1 MKVFLMHRDRSLDLE
16 GELPPN
22 EYDLTRDLQ
31 LETLVKAMG
40 QKDKFLLELAKKVLL
55 SSLLDVDSI
64 LYRQAVLKDCLK
76 NPDAVVDLY
85 KLAADA
91 ILKEKQ
97 DWAWN
102 DAYKSA
108 DQTFQRSVRLLKM
121 FFGKLKELRAIGD
134 QHGGKFDSDGFKGL
148 FKMLQGELSDSY
160 LASMEG
166 HLKELELGEGTL
178 ISADLGDGNRGTN
191 YALCKQP
198 EDRKEGRR
206 LFGRKTGQ
214 FTFTL
219 NTNDQTGP
227 EMMAEL
233 RDRGIDGLANT
244 LAQSSDHILGFF
256 ASLRRELAFYVACMN
271 LREQL
276 AAKGEPT
283 CFPTPVEKGKRAHSF
298 KGLYD
303 ACLALRREERVVG
316 NDLEAEGKDLV
327 MVTGANR
334 GGKSTFLRS
343 VGLSQL
349 LMQAGAFAPGES
361 MRANICAGVFT
372 HFTREEDS
380 SMKSGRLDEELGRM
394 SRIVDNLSADCMVL
408 FNESFASTNERE
420 GSEIS
425 RQIVTALLQRRVE
438 VFFVTHQYEFAH
450 LLYEKGTSNAA
461 FLRAQRLESGERTFK
476 VLPGEP
482 LPTSYGDD
490 LYQRIFL
497 GQGAGAKS

>member
-1 MKVFLMHRDRSLDLE
+1 VKVLLMHRDRGLDLE
-16 GELPPN
+16 GKLPAN
-22 EYDLTRDLQ
+22 EYDLSRDLQ
-31 LETLVKAMG
+31 LETLFKAMAG
-40 QKDKFLLELAKKVLL
+40 KDKFLLDLAKKVLL
-55 SSLLDVDSI
+55 TSLLDVDSI
-64 LYRQAVLKDCLK
+64 LFRQGVLKDCLK
-76 NPDAVVDLY
+76 NPDVVAELF
-85 KLAADA
+85 KLSADA
-91 ILKEKQ
+91 IAKEKQ

-121 FFGKLKELRAIGD
+121 LFSKLKELRAIVD
-134 QHGGKFDSDGFKGL
+134 QHAGRFESDGFKGL
-148 FKMLQGELSDSY
+148 FEMVQGEISDSY
-160 LASMEG
+160 LASIEG

-178 ISADLGDGNRGTN
+178 ISAELGEGNKGTG
-191 YALCKQP
+191 YALCRQP

-233 RDRGIDGLANT
+233 RDRGINGLANT
-244 LAQSSDHILGFF
+244 LAQSSDHLLGFF
-256 ASLRRELAFYVACMN
+256 VSLRNELAFYVACMN
-271 LREQL
+271 LRDQL
-276 AAKGEPT
+276 AARGEPV
-283 CFPTPVEKGKRAHSF
+283 CFPTPAERGRRSRAF

-303 ACLALRREERVVG
+303 PCLALRRDERVVG

-327 MVTGANR
+327 VVTGANR

-343 VGLSQL
+343 VGISQL

-361 MRANICAGVFT
+361 LHADICTGVFT

-380 SMKSGRLDEELGRM
+380 SMKSGKLDEELGRM
-394 SRIVDNLSADCMVL
+394 SKIVDSLSPDCMVL

-425 RQIVTALLQRRVE
+425 RQIVAALLERRVE

-450 LLYEKGTSNAA
+450 LLYEKGTPNAA
-461 FLRAQRLESGERTFK
+461 FLRAQRLENGERTFR

-490 LYQRIFL
+490 LYHRIFL
-497 GQGAGAKS
+497 AQGPGAKG